1 MDACNFKKWRKQ
13 LRLNQFEA
21 AHLLAMSRGAV
32 QKWESKHIDIP
43 HTVELACHELT
54 RRWKQRPKFGPVILV
69 YADGPMWERPGES
82 RRMLI
87 LQCEPYSNNE
97 SAIERA
103 CRLGSVSNVINL
115 FIIEEDLGIVW
126 TYPELQ
132 RECERRR
139 SESQQPR
146 EQEGAES

>member
-1 MDACNFKKWRKQ
+1 MDAGDFKKWRKQ

-21 AHLLAMSRGAV
+21 AQLLSVSRGAV
-32 QKWESKHIDIP
+32 QHWESEHIDIP

-54 RRWKQRPKFGPVILV
+54 RRWKQRPEFGPVILV
-69 YADGPMWERPGES
+69 YADGPMWERPGEA

-87 LQCEPYSNNE
+87 LQCEPYSNNA

-103 CRLGSVSNVINL
+103 CQLGSVSNVINV
-115 FIIEEDLGIVW
+115 FIVEDDMGIVW
-126 TYPELQ
+126 ACPELQ

-139 SESQQPR
+139 SESQQPG
-146 EQEGAES
+146 EQLSAEG